1 MEKKINIGQKA
12 KVIIT
17 LTTKSSITKEEEN
30 SVIALF
36 AKKYGIPE
44 KNVRVD
50 NIIVTD
56 GNSSAEDGL
65 NSNNVKSIHDPI
77 FQQLLFKQYAAE
89 NEIEL
94 IYHVRLL
101 TILNLS
107 KMARSMLIM
116 VDI

>member
-94 IYHVRLL
+94 TEDEFNEIVKIDSRINSQIDYD
-101 TILNLS
+101 
-107 KMARSMLIM
+107 AY
-116 VDI
+116 